1 MDHREENW
9 KTPSKTKNDLSIEM
23 KQSFLEMVGHECSER
38 EKVGETGAKRDS
50 VDKQKAIKTT

>member
-23 KQSFLEMVGHECSER
+23 KQSFLEMVGQECSKR
-38 EKVGETGAKRDS
+38 KEKAGET
-50 VDKQKAIKTT
+50 